1 MVFNAVLFKGDKMLK
16 NVEMG
21 VNFYK
26 ELGKLEKQLAKYQNK
41 VLEIKTQMREIKK
54 QYSQA
59 KKSEKI
65 AEKYIPNDE
74 LKKDLLDIDNSETTE
89 NFKPKNANEIWQF
102 ALNS

>member
-1 MVFNAVLFKGDKMLK
+1 MLK
-16 NVEMG
+16 DVEMG

-26 ELGKLEKQLAKYQNK
+26 EFGKLEKQLAKYQSK

-59 KKSEKI
+59 KKDEKKTQ
-65 AEKYIPNDE
+65 KYVPNDE
-74 LKKDLLDIDNSETTE
+74 LKQDLLDIDDPNTTE
-89 NFKPKNANEIWQF
+89 DFKPKNANEIWQY